1 MSEPVKRF
9 EDFRAWRQA
18 MDMVTAIYAAT
29 TDSEL
34 ARDFVLRDQMRR
46 AAVSIASNI
55 AEGYE
60 RGTRSEFH
68 RFLSI
73 AKGSCAELRTQIMI
87 AARVGHVSEELAKAL
102 IAKGEELAG
111 SIGKLRVT
119 VAEQRKTPR
128 RTTHASLPMPHAE

>member
-1 MSEPVKRF
+1 MSEAVKRF

-29 TDSEL
+29 TDSAL

-87 AARVGHVSEELAKAL
+87 AARVGHMNEEPAQAL
-102 IAKGEELAG
+102 IAKGEELAA
-111 SIGKLRVT
+111 SMGKLRVT
-119 VAEQRKTPR
+119 VAQQRETPL

>member
-18 MDMVTAIYAAT
+18 MDMVTAIYAASA
-29 TDSEL
+29 DSAL

-68 RFLSI
+68 RYLSI
-73 AKGSCAELRTQIMI
+73 AKGSCAEPRTQIMI
-87 AARVGHVSEELAKAL
+87 AARVGHLNEELAKTL
-102 IAKGEELAG
+102 IAKGEELAA

-119 VAEQRKTPR
+119 VAQQRDTPL